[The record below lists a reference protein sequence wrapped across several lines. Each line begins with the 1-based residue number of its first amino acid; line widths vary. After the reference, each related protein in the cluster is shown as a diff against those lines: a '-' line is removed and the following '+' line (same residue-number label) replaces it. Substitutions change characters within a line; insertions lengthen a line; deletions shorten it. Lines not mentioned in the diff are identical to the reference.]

1 MTNKRNNYGDIDHS
15 HIDSY
20 ISKFIKRGIYNLTN
34 LYSHEN
40 MFMKI
45 AHLRGSFTMHNSYS
59 YSHRN
64 HDKGYSNNLQLIYH
78 VVFI

>member
-1 MTNKRNNYGDIDHS
+1 MTNKGNNYGDIDHT

-20 ISKFIKRGIYNLTN
+20 ISKFIKRGNHNLTN
-34 LYSHEN
+34 PYSHEN

-45 AHLRGSFTMHNSYS
+45 AHLKDSFTMHNSYS

-64 HDKGYSNNLQLIYH
+64 HGKRYSNNLRLIYH